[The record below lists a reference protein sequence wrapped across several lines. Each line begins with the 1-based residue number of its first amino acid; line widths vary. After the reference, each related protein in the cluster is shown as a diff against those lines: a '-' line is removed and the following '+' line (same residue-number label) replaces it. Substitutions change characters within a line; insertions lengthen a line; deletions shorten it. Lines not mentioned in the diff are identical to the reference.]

1 MAVFGGLFRPILT
14 AILSGPGKYIG
25 RQGAM
30 PYQTAIRT
38 LAGHG
43 NFQRF
48 EHFITNIALKKYRCS
63 IVEKTIDTDG
73 LLDVLAV
80 SVRP

>member
-1 MAVFGGLFRPILT
+1 
-14 AILSGPGKYIG
+14 
-25 RQGAM
+25 M

-63 IVEKTIDTDG
+63 IVEKTIDTDS

-80 SVRP
+80 SPSYSSPFGSTVRYHYIC